1 MSMAFKRFIMWT
13 RSKSYLLLSVLLFF
27 LLPVFSWGEVVLSDD
42 QYRELD
48 QVITELSQINQD
60 QAQAIKSLRVD
71 LRTSQAGLT
80 ISKLETKEQ
89 KAYSKG
95 LEESLRKQKTK
106 AIIDAIITG
115 LIAASLGFI
124 AGILSGL

>member
-1 MSMAFKRFIMWT
+1 MWT